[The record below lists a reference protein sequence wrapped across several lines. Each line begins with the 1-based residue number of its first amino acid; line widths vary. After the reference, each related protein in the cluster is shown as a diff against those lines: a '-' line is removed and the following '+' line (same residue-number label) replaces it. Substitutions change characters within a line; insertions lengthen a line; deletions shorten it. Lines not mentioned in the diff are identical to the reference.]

1 MNTLIDVFAEL
12 PFGGYGQSSLGGEPG
27 RGAVGAYGETKTL
40 HMHFGPR
47 AAPWT
52 EPPKAVD

>member
-1 MNTLIDVFAEL
+1 VE
-12 PFGGYGQSSLGGEPG
+12 
-27 RGAVGAYGETKTL
+27 AYGETKAI
-40 HMHFGPR
+40 HMHCGPR